1 MAKTARK
8 AAKDSDSEDD
18 DDDDDYEL
26 SDLDGDGGAGRKR
39 GPVVLPQEELP
50 PAFVPDQ
57 IPVRRSCQ
65 PPAVSHAGG

>member
-18 DDDDDYEL
+18 DDDDYEL
-26 SDLDGDGGAGRKR
+26 SDLDEYEGAGRKR

-57 IPVRRSCQ
+57 IPVCPSCQ
-65 PPAVSHAGG
+65 PPAVSHDGG